1 MEKYFDIVV
10 NENDETGFDFNSL
23 VMNPAHEL
31 PKISFNKQT
40 AIRQQFND
48 EKRIVTGVAIA
59 ANKWIY
65 RNDEIYGEHYVRFTP
80 PVIELMNVKNAK
92 ANNFNLVNIEHD
104 PKQVAKGVYLV
115 ANYIVSN
122 SDPKYPN
129 VPEAFKDQNIDD
141 GSLIRSYYFENK
153 ELYEKVKKEGGF
165 SIEGWFDKKQVNF
178 KQQIKM
184 SKPTKTVWQLIFG
197 ATEEKTQFAQVTAI
211 DGTVLMYDG
220 DLAEGTAMFIEEN
233 GEQVAAKVGDYQVT
247 LEDGTEKIVTLDEA
261 GVVTAITDVQAME
274 SDEPTVTE
282 QIAEVMKKVL
292 KDTDERFKAIEDEN
306 KKLKSQIEGFKSQ
319 IETFSKGGKFEHQG
333 KKTEK
338 EAVKMSAS
346 ELLKLNK

>member
-1 MEKYFDIVV
+1 
-10 NENDETGFDFNSL
+10 
-23 VMNPAHEL
+23 
-31 PKISFNKQT
+31 
-40 AIRQQFND
+40 
-48 EKRIVTGVAIA
+48 
-59 ANKWIY
+59 
-65 RNDEIYGEHYVRFTP
+65 
-80 PVIELMNVKNAK
+80 
-92 ANNFNLVNIEHD
+92 
-104 PKQVAKGVYLV
+104 
-115 ANYIVSN
+115 
-122 SDPKYPN
+122 
-129 VPEAFKDQNIDD
+129 
-141 GSLIRSYYFENK
+141 
-153 ELYEKVKKEGGF
+153 
-165 SIEGWFDKKQVNF
+165 
-178 KQQIKM
+178 
-184 SKPTKTVWQLIFG
+184 
-197 ATEEKTQFAQVTAI
+197 
-211 DGTVLMYDG
+211 
-220 DLAEGTAMFIEEN
+220 MFIEEN